1 MGEFMFDIV
10 FILLLICAVLSIVF
24 SFLSKKNWKGKRTTA
39 ILKNAIDYL
48 KQCPNLVESNKCN
61 SNIIPLTDEYF
72 QVKFG
77 GPETEW
83 NGITLRV
90 IIDGLKPHDEIK
102 ANIFLGDKKFLIDG
116 DDVLV
121 LNCTSSNDG
130 NDVLVDNLK
139 LKYNAEKDDK
149 EEDDKEEGDKEEGDK
164 EKDNKEKDN
173 KERELS
179 NHDLILIRGKAE
191 QENNAKEDEDKII
204 ASFIFFDAEDEK
216 KVPNNI
222 QIEIE
227 NIDSLL
233 TKKDK
238 QHDR

>member
-39 ILKNAIDYL
+39 VLKNAIDYL
-48 KQCPNLVESNKCN
+48 DPKKYPNLVESNKCN
-61 SNIIPLTDEYF
+61 SNKILLTDEYF

-102 ANIFLGDKKFLIDG
+102 ANIFLGDKKFLIEG

-149 EEDDKEEGDKEEGDK
+149 EEGDK
-164 EKDNKEKDN
+164 EKDNKG
-173 KERELS
+173 RELS

-191 QENNAKEDEDKII
+191 QENNAKEDEDKDKII
-204 ASFIFFDAEDEK
+204 ASFIFFDAEDDK

-233 TKKDK
+233 TRKDK